1 MEIYSQAH
9 IGHAFEMSSEQQPN
23 HSIRRLGAL
32 RGISSSGFLPRFCVV
47 ASSREVLTRKNDDFN
62 DLPKG
67 MAIMS
72 LGELG
77 DVKSVPILVKILKNL
92 RVGKWKPQK
101 QSPLRG
107 YAALA

>member
-1 MEIYSQAH
+1 MVEII
-9 IGHAFEMSSEQQPN
+9 IGRERIYEG
-23 HSIRRLGAL
+23 RLRASAGIAL
-32 RGISSSGFLPRFCVV
+32 GRIPDARLNAAR
-47 ASSREVLTRKNDDFN
+47 ALREVLTRKNDDFN

-101 QSPLRG
+101 QT
-107 YAALA
+107 